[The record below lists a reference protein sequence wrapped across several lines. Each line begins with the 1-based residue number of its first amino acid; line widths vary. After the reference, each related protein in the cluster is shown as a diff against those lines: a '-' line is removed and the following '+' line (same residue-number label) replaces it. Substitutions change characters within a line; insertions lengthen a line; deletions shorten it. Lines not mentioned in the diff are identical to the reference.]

1 MRMTATAVAV
11 VGTLFMSAANAPLA
25 SITNSKTSGTTAKA
39 AATSSKAEVKT
50 AAAPLSKTVVVNEG
64 DYLTKIAEDN
74 NSSVQRLYDANTFI
88 DNPDLIFP
96 GQEMK
101 IPDEKEEIAHRD
113 MPVASVVAQQV
124 QAEAQASEAPAA
136 APAPASSYSY
146 TPSSA
151 PAVAGGS
158 VWDSLAACESGGNWA
173 INTGNGFYGGLQFT
187 LASWQAVGGSGYPN
201 QASREEQIMRGQMLQ
216 ARGGWGNW
224 PACSA
229 KLGL

>member
-25 SITNSKTSGTTAKA
+25 SITNSKSSDTATPVAKV
-39 AATSSKAEVKT
+39 ATATKKAEIKT
-50 AAAPLSKTVVVNEG
+50 ASAPLGKTVVVNEG
-64 DYLTKIAEDN
+64 DYLT
-74 NSSVQRLYDANTFI
+74 
-88 DNPDLIFP
+88 P
-96 GQEMK
+96 
-101 IPDEKEEIAHRD
+101 
-113 MPVASVVAQQV
+113 
-124 QAEAQASEAPAA
+124 
-136 APAPASSYSY
+136 APAPSYSY

-187 LASWQAVGGSGYPN
+187 LSSWQAVGGSGYPN